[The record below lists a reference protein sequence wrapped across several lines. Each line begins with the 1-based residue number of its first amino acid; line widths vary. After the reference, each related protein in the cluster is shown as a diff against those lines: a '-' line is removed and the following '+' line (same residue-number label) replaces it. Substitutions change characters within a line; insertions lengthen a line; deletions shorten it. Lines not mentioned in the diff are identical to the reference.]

1 METITINK
9 IRVGNITSS
18 EGAAAVMTNG
28 KAKGTLGKP
37 ALTYIE
43 ECNFERRLGRS
54 IDTESNARPL
64 TWGRLV
70 EGRVFNI
77 LGLEYQLVSSETI
90 QHPEIEYWVGSPDAV
105 KDNPFTESE
114 GKTVVDIKCP
124 ITLKSFC
131 QLVAPLYEDLYDGGL
146 SHGLIAINALRAE
159 HRDGEK
165 YYWQLVSNAILT
177 DSKFAELIVYCP
189 YKSELDD
196 IREIIQLGDGEM
208 QSKYGWINWSN
219 DDELP
224 WIPDGGYYKNI
235 NVIRFEIPQE
245 DKDALTERMKQ
256 CGELLITI

>member
-1 METITINK
+1 MQTLSS
-9 IRVGNITSS
+9 IRTGNITSS
-18 EGAAAVMTNG
+18 EGAVAIMSNG

-70 EGRVFNI
+70 EGRVFEL

-90 QHPEIEYWVGSPDAV
+90 QHPSINYWVGSPDAI
-105 KDNPFTESE
+105 KEDE
-114 GKTVVDIKCP
+114 GRTVIDIKSP

-131 QLVAPLYEDLYDGGL
+131 QLVAPLYEDLYDGSL
-146 SHGLIAINALRAE
+146 DHGLICINALRAE

-177 DSKFAELIVYCP
+177 NSKYAELIVYVP
-189 YKSELDD
+189 FKSELEA
-196 IREIIQLGDGEM
+196 IREIIQTGDGEM
-208 QSKYGWINWSN
+208 QSKYGWINWAN

-235 NVIRFEIPQE
+235 NVIRFEIPEE
-245 DKDALTERMKQ
+245 DKEALTERMKM
-256 CGELLITI
+256 CGELLI